1 MKKHY
6 LLFLL
11 IISLSWGCAKYRPD
25 LSNQVTFKAFP
36 QDNFYSGKSNFD
48 VILPLSIIN
57 QSDLINKGKVFFDN
71 RSNFGGIPM
80 KFFWNDPIFIQNPEK
95 NRLLVKLPISWEAE
109 PNIMGVS
116 VGKISGA
123 NIVELNAEIGIKKGE
138 VDMKIFD
145 YGYSWINKPS
155 VKVLG
160 MNLNIASSI
169 DSYLKSN
176 KKSVLRELNES
187 TQKVFN
193 QEDFNRLSLKYFEK
207 LSLKNKEIEVKIDQF
222 FIESL
227 LVANSNLAF
236 KGSLQGGIYFG
247 VFNQTQKIK
256 PIEGFPIYL
265 KIPFYQIEKKL
276 EGLLYTKKPAV
287 KIHFSQV
294 EGRLVCKILNYF
306 GQKSEIVFE
315 LIPVINHKSL
325 QFFPKN
331 IQINHVGLGRVGAK
345 SAIENKIGRTISSL
359 EFSLEEVLKTQA
371 TKNTYLNMNLIN
383 QDYRIVEIYLN
394 EFSIGGLILLN
405 DSIYFKNY

>member
-1 MKKHY
+1 M
-6 LLFLL
+6 
-11 IISLSWGCAKYRPD
+11 
-25 LSNQVTFKAFP
+25 
-36 QDNFYSGKSNFD
+36 
-48 VILPLSIIN
+48 
-57 QSDLINKGKVFFDN
+57 
-71 RSNFGGIPM
+71 
-80 KFFWNDPIFIQNPEK
+80 
-95 NRLLVKLPISWEAE
+95 LVKLPISWEAE

-123 NIVELNAEIGIKKGE
+123 NIVELNAEIMIKKGE

-160 MNLNIASSI
+160 MNLNIASSV

-187 TQKVFN
+187 SKKVFN
-193 QEDFNRLSLKYFEK
+193 QDDFNRLSLKYFEK
-207 LSLKNKEIEVKIDQF
+207 LSLKNKEIEIKIDQF

-227 LVANSNLAF
+227 FVANSNLAF

-247 VFNQTQKIK
+247 TYNQTKKIK
-256 PIEGFPIYL
+256 SVEGFPIYL

-276 EGLLYTKKPAV
+276 EDLLYSKKPAV

-294 EGRLVCKILNYF
+294 EGRLFCEILNYF

-315 LIPVINHKSL
+315 LIPIIKHKSL

-331 IQINHVGLGRVGAK
+331 IQINQVGLTKIGAK
-345 SAIENKIGRTISSL
+345 NAIQNKIGKTISSL
-359 EFSLEEVLKTQA
+359 EFSLNEVLKTQT
-371 TKNTYLNMNLIN
+371 TKNTYLNMNLMN
-383 QDYRIVEIYLN
+383 QDYQIVDVYLN